1 LGASSAANEY
11 GKAMKRAPVPESSK
25 PRVLVV
31 AGSDSGGG
39 AGIQADIKTITML
52 GGFAMTAVTA
62 LTAQNT
68 LGVEEVLAIEPRFVA
83 LQMKAVLSDIG
94 ADAIKTGMLGSA
106 RVVEA
111 VADVCESLG
120 FGIPLIVDPVM
131 VAKGGARL
139 LDKGAHDAL
148 VLRLLPLASLLT
160 PNVPEAEILTGMKI
174 STPRDL
180 ERAADA
186 LLGLGPSAVL
196 MKGGHLEGDT
206 VVDLLRTADGA
217 EHRFEGPRIASRST
231 HGTGCTLASGIAA
244 GVAEGLTLQ
253 GAVARARDFVVKA
266 IEQAPGLGRGHGPLE
281 FAHPLLSLSPA
292 ERGR

>member
-1 LGASSAANEY
+1 VKQQS
-11 GKAMKRAPVPESSK
+11 RDAPGPQLP

-68 LGVEEVLAIEPRFVA
+68 LGVHDVLPVEPHFVA
-83 LQMKAVLSDIG
+83 LQMKVVLSDLG

-106 RVVEA
+106 AVIEA
-111 VADVCESLG
+111 VAGVCESSAS
-120 FGIPLIVDPVM
+120 GIPLIVDPVM

-139 LDKGAHDAL
+139 LDKGAHEAL
-148 VLRLLPLASLLT
+148 VLRLLPLASLVT
-160 PNVPEAEILTGMKI
+160 PNVPEAEVLTGMSI
-174 STPRDL
+174 TSPSDL

-196 MKGGHLEGDT
+196 MKGGHLPGDT

-217 EHRFEGPRIASRST
+217 EHRFEGPRILSRST
-231 HGTGCTLASGIAA
+231 HGTGCTLASAVAA
-244 GVAEGLTLQ
+244 GIAEGLTLQ
-253 GAVARARDFVVKA
+253 GSVQRARDFVVEA
-266 IEQAPGLGRGHGPLE
+266 IRRAPGLGHGHGPLE
-281 FAHPLLSLSPA
+281 FGHLLSPRSPN
-292 ERGR
+292 GRS

>member
-1 LGASSAANEY
+1 
-11 GKAMKRAPVPESSK
+11 MKRALIESHK

-52 GGFAMTAVTA
+52 GGFAMTAITA

-68 LGVEEVLAIEPRFVA
+68 LGVQDVMKSVLT
-83 LQMKAVLSDIG
+83 DIG

-106 RVVEA
+106 RVVEI
-111 VADVCESLG
+111 VARTCESLG
-120 FGIPLIVDPVM
+120 AGIPLIVDPVM
-131 VAKGGARL
+131 VAKGGASL
-139 LDKGAHDAL
+139 LDQSAIDMM
-148 VLRLLPLASLLT
+148 VLRLFPFASLVT
-160 PNVPEAEILTGMKI
+160 PNVPEAEVLTGMKI
-174 STPRDL
+174 KSPADL

-186 LLGLGPSAVL
+186 LLALGPSAVL

-217 EHRFEGPRIASRST
+217 EHRFEGPRVVSRST

-253 GAVARARDFVVKA
+253 GAVARARSYVVRG
-266 IEQAPGLGRGHGPLE
+266 IELAPGLGRGHGPLE
-281 FAHPLLSLSPA
+281 FGHPLLVASDASSRA
-292 ERGR
+292 GR

>member
-1 LGASSAANEY
+1 
-11 GKAMKRAPVPESSK
+11 MKREVASDSSK

-68 LGVEEVLAIEPRFVA
+68 LGVEEVLPIEARFVA
-83 LQMKAVLSDIG
+83 LQMKTVLTDIG

-111 VADVCESLG
+111 VADVCESSA
-120 FGIPLIVDPVM
+120 FGVPLIVDPVM

-139 LDKGAHDAL
+139 LDKGAHEAL
-148 VLRLLPLASLLT
+148 VLRLLPLASLVT
-160 PNVPEAEILTGMKI
+160 PNVPEAEILTGI
-174 STPRDL
+174 RITTVRDL
-180 ERAADA
+180 ERAADV

-196 MKGGHLEGDT
+196 MKGGHLEGET
-206 VVDLLRTADGA
+206 VVDVLRTADGA
-217 EHRFEGPRIASRST
+217 DHRFEGPRISSRST
-231 HGTGCTLASGIAA
+231 HGTGCTLASAIAA

-253 GAVARARDFVVKA
+253 GAVARARDYVVKA
-266 IEQAPGLGRGHGPLE
+266 IQHAPGLGRGHGPLE
-281 FAHPLLSLSPA
+281 FAHALLSSDA
-292 ERGR
+292 AARGR

>member
-1 LGASSAANEY
+1 
-11 GKAMKRAPVPESSK
+11 MKRPAAPEISK
-25 PRVLVV
+25 PRVLCV

-68 LGVEEVLAIEPRFVA
+68 LGVEDVLLVEPRFVA
-83 LQMKAVLSDIG
+83 QQMRAVLSDIG

-111 VADVCESLG
+111 VAGICESLAAG
-120 FGIPLIVDPVM
+120 VPVIVDPVM
-131 VAKGGARL
+131 VAKGGASL
-139 LDKGAHDAL
+139 LDKGAVDAL

-160 PNVPEAEILTGMKI
+160 PNVPEAEVLTGMKI
-174 STPRDL
+174 RTHSDM
-180 ERAADA
+180 ERAAEA

-206 VVDLLRTADGA
+206 VVDILQTADGYQ
-217 EHRFEGPRIASRST
+217 HRFEGPRIATRST
-231 HGTGCTLASGIAA
+231 HGTGCTLASAIAA

-253 GAVARARDFVVKA
+253 GAVGRARDYVVRA
-266 IEQAPGLGRGHGPLE
+266 IQQAPGLGHGHGPLE
-281 FAHPLLSLSPA
+281 FAHPLRAVAPQ
-292 ERGR
+292 RG

>member
-1 LGASSAANEY
+1 
-11 GKAMKRAPVPESSK
+11 MKRAVANEASK

-52 GGFAMTAVTA
+52 GGFAMTAITA

-68 LGVEEVLAIEPRFVA
+68 LGVDEVLAVEPRFVA
-83 LQMKAVLSDIG
+83 LQMKSVLTDIG

-111 VADVCESLG
+111 VADICESLA
-120 FGIPLIVDPVM
+120 FGVPLIVDPVM
-131 VAKGGARL
+131 VAKGGQRL

-160 PNVPEAEILTGMKI
+160 PNVPEAEILTGMAI
-174 STPRDL
+174 RSARDL

-186 LLGLGPSAVL
+186 LLALGPSAVL

-206 VVDLLRTADGA
+206 VMDVLRTADGA
-217 EHRFEGPRIASRST
+217 EHRFESPRIVSRST

-244 GVAEGLTLQ
+244 GVAEGLTLH
-253 GAVARARDFVVKA
+253 GAVARARDYVIKGIVH
-266 IEQAPGLGRGHGPLE
+266 APGLGRGHGPLE
-281 FAHPLLSLSPA
+281 FAHPLLVPPPRA
-292 ERGR
+292 RGR